1 MTDDNGA
8 EKIQENIESVGKD
21 ASSGAHGS
29 PPLTEKKA
37 DGINVRKIIMGILIP
52 ISIGIVC
59 FLFNYFITAPYVG
72 KVLEWRS
79 YDLMV
84 AMRNNPL
91 FSGMQT
97 TSHRRNPEIAVIP
110 IDDAA
115 YNNIKEPTFFWTP
128 YYAMVIENLLEG
140 GAKTVSL
147 DFQFSISS
155 DEYLNGKIVK
165 ALQKIMEEKKVAFD
179 EEEAAPFLEKD
190 DQKFFSAL
198 RMGQGRV
205 VMMSYLKADRSFGAP
220 YTPYAYAVGFD
231 NLALVNSEPDEDGVV
246 RKQFLLKTDKD
257 GVSHKVMALKTAE
270 RFLGQQAV
278 FKEKN
283 SPLFCIEEISDWITL
298 FTKLKKHETPR
309 EEITWNL
316 LDEESKNTL
325 DGWNPGGNISTE
337 MKLLLLNQLN
347 IIVVSETFY
356 EPSVF
361 DKSAL
366 SSDITK
372 LTEKGKENLNPEE
385 TMKLNRLLLESIFP
399 DSLKKA
405 SDWKRTA
412 VFLGME
418 EIPILDNY
426 EMMIN
431 YAGPS
436 GTFTQGQSFGELVER
451 AKAGD
456 KEYFKR
462 RYKGKAVLIGP
473 GYSGSTDILNTPYN
487 ILHYPEM
494 YGIEGHANV
503 LNTLLNRDYIKRERK
518 SGNIVIAILLSII
531 IAFACYYLKPAWSV
545 LSSVVL
551 VGVFIWTG
559 FFMFYRHN
567 VWMDIAGPITQVPL
581 TFGITFIIKYITSDR
596 KRAHIRKVLGRYVS
610 EQVAKE
616 ILKDPSRLALGGE
629 RTDVTILF
637 CDINDFTTMSE
648 KKDPAEIINILNDYF
663 DRMEKVIFQ
672 HGGTLKQFVGDEIM
686 VITGAPQP
694 NPDHAFQMVKIAL
707 GMVDELASWRESRER
722 AGLESFDVKFG
733 IHSGRVVAGNVG
745 SHRRTEYTTVGDVVN
760 TTSRIMGLTKKYGA
774 RVLISEETYN
784 RVKDRVAAEKKGS
797 SQVKGRES
805 EVVVYELKGLRP
817 WKMTE
822 GGGKRTED
830 GKENTEKPQ

>member
-1 MTDDNGA
+1 MTDKND
-8 EKIQENIESVGKD
+8 
-21 ASSGAHGS
+21 
-29 PPLTEKKA
+29 EKKTPEDNDMVSKPPNNSDHNNRA
-37 DGINVRKIIMGILIP
+37 AKEKKEHGVNLRKIILGILIP
-52 ISIGIVC
+52 VSIGVVC
-59 FLFNYFITAPYVG
+59 FLLNYFITAPYVG
-72 KVLEWRS
+72 KVLEWRA

-84 AMRNNPL
+84 ALRNNPL
-91 FSGMQT
+91 FAGMQT
-97 TSHRRNPEIAVIP
+97 TSHRRNPEIVVIP

-155 DEYLNGKIVK
+155 DEYLNVKILK
-165 ALQKIMEEKKVAFD
+165 ALQKIMAEKKIAFD
-179 EEEAAPFLEKD
+179 EEEADPYLEKD

-205 VMMSYLKADRSFGAP
+205 IMMSYLKYDRSFGAP

-246 RKQFLLKTDKD
+246 RKQFLLKTDKE
-257 GVSHKVMALKTAE
+257 GASHKVMALKTAE
-270 RFLGQQAV
+270 RFLGQQAI

-283 SPLFCIEEISDWITL
+283 SPLFCIEEVSDWNSL
-298 FTKLKKHETPR
+298 LTKLKKHETPQ
-309 EEITWNL
+309 EEIVWNL
-316 LDEESKNTL
+316 LDEETKNFLT
-325 DGWNPGGNISTE
+325 GWSSGGNISAD
-337 MKLLLLNQLN
+337 MKLLLVNQLN
-347 IIVVSETFY
+347 NIVISETFCDA
-356 EPSVF
+356 SIW
-361 DKSAL
+361 SRSSL
-366 SSDITK
+366 SSDGAK
-372 LTEKGKENLNPEE
+372 LVEKGKENLTPEE
-385 TMKLNRLLLESIFP
+385 IMKLNRLLLESVFP
-399 DSLKKA
+399 NSLNKA

-412 VFLGME
+412 VFLGDE
-418 EIPILDNY
+418 EIPLMDNY

-456 KEYFKR
+456 KEYFRK

-503 LNTLLNRDYIKRERK
+503 LNTLLNRDYIKREKK
-518 SGNIVIAILLSII
+518 SGNILIAILLSIV

-551 VGVFIWTG
+551 VMIFAYLGL
-559 FFMFYRHN
+559 FMFYRHN
-567 VWMDIAGPITQVPL
+567 IWMDISGPAMQVPL

-707 GMVDELASWRESRER
+707 GMVDELASWRESREK

-745 SHRRTEYTTVGDVVN
+745 SARRSEYTTVGDVVN

-817 WKMTE
+817 WKIK
-822 GGGKRTED
+822 GKGD
-830 GKENTEKPQ
+830 EKQ

>member
-1 MTDDNGA
+1 MTDENGVDKAPKNNNIDNKPEINSDHNNRA
-8 EKIQENIESVGKD
+8 AQQKKEE
-21 ASSGAHGS
+21 HGVN
-29 PPLTEKKA
+29 L
-37 DGINVRKIIMGILIP
+37 RKIIRGILIP
-52 ISIGIVC
+52 AFIAIVC
-59 FLFNYFITAPYVG
+59 FLINYFITAPYVG

-91 FSGMQT
+91 FSGMQNP
-97 TSHRRNPEIAVIP
+97 SHRRNPDIVVVP
-110 IDDAA
+110 IDDDS
-115 YNNIKEPTFFWTP
+115 YKSIKEPTFFWTP

-140 GAKTVSL
+140 GAKTISL

-155 DEYLNGKIVK
+155 DKYLNEKIVK
-165 ALQKIMEEKKVAFD
+165 ALQKVLEEKKVTFD
-179 EEEAAPFLEKD
+179 EEEAAPYLEKD
-190 DQKFFSAL
+190 DEKFFSAL

-205 VMMSYLKADRSFGAP
+205 VMMSYLKEDRSFGAP
-220 YTPYAYAVGFD
+220 YTPYAYAVGFG

-246 RKQFLLKTDKD
+246 RKQFLLKTDSE
-257 GVSHKVMALKTAE
+257 GVSHTIMALKTAE
-270 RFLGQQAV
+270 RFLGQQAI

-283 SPLFCIEEISDWITL
+283 SPLFCLEEVSDWNALI
-298 FTKLKKHETPR
+298 TKLKKPENPQEKIIR
-309 EEITWNL
+309 DL
-316 LDEESKNTL
+316 LDEETQNILNS
-325 DGWNPGGNISTE
+325 WNPGEKISME
-337 MKLLLLNQLN
+337 MKLLLVNQLN
-347 IIVVSETFY
+347 NIVISETFY
-356 EPSVF
+356 NASIWGSSPLPSEAAHFV
-361 DKSAL
+361 
-366 SSDITK
+366 
-372 LTEKGKENLNPEE
+372 EKGTENLTPDE

-399 DSLKKA
+399 NSLNKA
-405 SDWKRTA
+405 SDWQRTA
-412 VFLGME
+412 VFLGAE

-426 EMMIN
+426 EMMVN

-436 GTFTQGQSFGELVER
+436 GTFTRGQSFGELVKR

-456 KEYFKR
+456 KEYFRR
-462 RYKGKAVLIGP
+462 RYRGKAVLIGP

-487 ILHYPEM
+487 ILRYPEM

-503 LNTLLNRDYIKRERK
+503 LNTLLNRDYIKREK
-518 SGNIVIAILLSII
+518 KATNILIAVLFSLI
-531 IAFACYYLKPAWSV
+531 IAFACYYLKPGWSL

-551 VGVFIWTG
+551 VSVFAYVG
-559 FFMFYRHN
+559 LFMFYRHN
-567 VWMDIAGPITQVPL
+567 IWMNISAPVLQVPL

-629 RTDVTILF
+629 RTEVTILF

-663 DRMEKVIFQ
+663 DRMERVIFR

-707 GMVDELASWRESRER
+707 GMVDELTLWRESREK

-745 SHRRTEYTTVGDVVN
+745 SARRTEYTTVGDVVN
-760 TTSRIMGLTKKYGA
+760 TTSRIMGLTKKYGV

-784 RVKDRVAAEKKGS
+784 RVKDRVAVEKKGS

-805 EVVVYELKGLRP
+805 EVVVYELKGLKP

-822 GGGKRTED
+822 KAD
-830 GKENTEKPQ
+830 KK

>member
-1 MTDDNGA
+1 MTDESGLNKTPDNNETKSIHSNGDID
-8 EKIQENIESVGKD
+8 KP
-21 ASSGAHGS
+21 AS
-29 PPLTEKKA
+29 TKKVS
-37 DGINVRKIIMGILIP
+37 DGINLKKIALGILIP
-52 ISIGIVC
+52 ISIAIVC

-72 KVLEWRS
+72 RVLDWRA

-84 AMRNNPL
+84 ALRDNPL
-91 FSGMQT
+91 FSGIQKN
-97 TSHRRNPEIAVIP
+97 SHKRNPEIVVVP
-110 IDDAA
+110 IDDTA
-115 YNNIKEPTFFWTP
+115 YKSIKEPTFFWTP

-155 DEYLNGKIVK
+155 DEYLNEKILK
-165 ALQKIMEEKKVAFD
+165 AIQKTMEEKKVAFN
-179 EEEAAPFLEKD
+179 EEDAEPFLEKD

-198 RMGQGRV
+198 RKGQGKV
-205 VMMSYLKADRSFGAP
+205 IMMSYIKADKSFGAP
-220 YTPYAYAVGFD
+220 YTPYVYAVGFD

-246 RKQFLLKTDKD
+246 RKQFLLKTDKE

-270 RFLGQQAV
+270 KFLGQQAV
-278 FKEKN
+278 FKEKD
-283 SPLFCIEEISDWITL
+283 SPIFCIEEFSDWNIL
-298 FTKLKKHETPR
+298 FAKLKKHETPQV
-309 EEITWNL
+309 EIIWNL
-316 LDEESKNTL
+316 LDEEMKKNL
-325 DGWNPGGNISTE
+325 SVWNPGENVTTE

-347 IIVVSETFY
+347 TIVVSETFY
-356 EPSVF
+356 DAATWGNSP
-361 DKSAL
+361 L
-366 SSDITK
+366 SPDGAK
-372 LTEKGKENLNPEE
+372 LAEKGKENLTPTE

-405 SDWKRTA
+405 SEWKRTA
-412 VFLGME
+412 VFLGAE
-418 EIPILDNY
+418 EIPLLDNY

-431 YAGPS
+431 YSGPS
-436 GTFTQGQSFGELVER
+436 GTFTQGHSFGELVER

-456 KEYFKR
+456 KEYFKK
-462 RYKGKAVLIGP
+462 RYEGKAVLLGP

-487 ILHYPEM
+487 ILRYPEM

-503 LNTLLNRDYIKRERK
+503 LNTLLNRDYIKREK
-518 SGNIVIAILLSII
+518 KTTNILIAILLSVIT
-531 IAFACYYLKPAWSV
+531 AFACYYLKPGWSV
-545 LSSVVL
+545 MSSILL
-551 VGVFIWTG
+551 VGVFIFSG
-559 FFMFYRHN
+559 FFIFYRHN
-567 VWMDIAGPITQVPL
+567 VWMDISGPVMQVPL

-629 RTDVTILF
+629 RMDVTILF

-663 DRMEKVIFQ
+663 DRMERVIFQ

-707 GMVDELASWRESRER
+707 GMVEELARWRESREK

-733 IHSGRVVAGNVG
+733 VHSGRVVAGNVG

-760 TTSRIMGLTKKYGA
+760 TTSRIMGLTKKYGS
-774 RVLISEETYN
+774 RILISEETYS
-784 RVKDRVAAEKKGS
+784 RVKDRVIAEEKGS

-805 EVVVYELKGLRP
+805 EVVVYELKGLKP
-817 WKMTE
+817 WKKT
-822 GGGKRTED
+822 GINYVK
-830 GKENTEKPQ
+830 